1 MSGLLGFYLVP
12 HLDWK
17 MKYRYQIRAL
27 DARWQIVDTQT
38 GVAVQKPYKTL
49 LGATKRAIKLNG
61 GELCLKK

>member
-1 MSGLLGFYLVP
+1 
-12 HLDWK
+12 